1 MRFHRIRP
9 QYTGRYDMGKTICC
23 FFSFL
28 TEAIILWQY
37 TSSLFAYK
45 YSAKI
50 KFITLCGLY
59 SILFAASLFES
70 KLINVILYFVIN
82 FIFLATQCC
91 LNSYSAFF
99 HSSILASVM
108 ILCEVMVYYIIR
120 YFSPHFFERGESF
133 HFLAIFAIFSKLMF
147 FTVIYVLLHFL
158 KGLQNRGERQ
168 DKSAFLLALIPI
180 TSVFVMITFT
190 KISDSCDLS
199 PILNWMLTLSAVF
212 LLAINLLIFGIEQY
226 NRKKNVEFTEMQL
239 LFQKESDS
247 VQYYEM
253 LLSQHE
259 NQSILIHDIKK
270 HLQSINMLNDKR
282 EHDKINLYIC
292 ELMQSSDLKESV
304 RLCDHEI
311 LNAILARYERQCLDK
326 HIAFHADIRS
336 GIIDFIAD
344 ADITSLFCNL
354 LDNAIEAACH
364 ISNSFIEISA
374 CKREKTP
381 FVVITIVN
389 SSRKNPF
396 EKPNGKLTTTKIN
409 KQKHGFGIKS
419 IQKIVNKY
427 HGDMQM
433 YYNQESL
440 TFHTVITL
448 KQSLLLL

>member
-1 MRFHRIRP
+1 
-9 QYTGRYDMGKTICC
+9 MGKTICC

-37 TSSLFAYK
+37 TSGLFT
-45 YSAKI
+45 AKHTAKS
-50 KFITLCGLY
+50 KFSILCGLY
-59 SILFAASLFES
+59 LILFAFSFFES
-70 KLINVILYFVIN
+70 KLINIALYFAFN
-82 FIFLATQCC
+82 FIFLVTQYC
-91 LNSYSAFF
+91 LNTYSAFF
-99 HSSILASVM
+99 HSSFLASVM

-120 YFSPHFFERGESF
+120 YFSPHFFERGGNF

-147 FTVIYVLLHFL
+147 FTIIYILLHFL
-158 KGLQNRGERQ
+158 KGLQNRDERQ

-199 PILNWMLTLSAVF
+199 PVLNWMLTVSAAF
-212 LLAINLLIFGIEQY
+212 LLAINLLILGIEQY
-226 NRKKNVEFTEMQL
+226 NRKKSLDFTEMQL
-239 LFQKESDS
+239 LLQRESDS
-247 VQYYEM
+247 ARYYEM

-270 HLQSINMLNDKR
+270 HLQSINTLNDKM
-282 EHDKINLYIC
+282 EHDKIREYIQG
-292 ELMQSSDLKESV
+292 LMQSSDLKEIS
-304 RLCDHEI
+304 RLCDNEI
-311 LNAILARYERQCLDK
+311 LNAILARYRRGCLDR

-344 ADITSLFCNL
+344 ADVTSLFCNL
-354 LDNAIEAACH
+354 LDNAMEAAGH
-364 ISNSFIEISA
+364 TPDSFIEISV

-381 FVVITIVN
+381 FIIITMIN

-396 EKPNGKLTTTKIN
+396 NEPDGKLATAKSN
-409 KQKHGFGIKS
+409 RHKHGFGIKS
-419 IQKIVNKY
+419 IQKIVARY
-427 HGDMQM
+427 HGNMQM

-448 KQSLLLL
+448 KQ

>member
-1 MRFHRIRP
+1 
-9 QYTGRYDMGKTICC
+9 MGKTICS

-28 TEAIILWQY
+28 TEAVILWQY
-37 TSSLFAYK
+37 ASSLFA
-45 YSAKI
+45 AKHTAKK
-50 KFITLCGLY
+50 KFVILCGLY
-59 SILFAASLFES
+59 LILFVASLFES
-70 KLINVILYFVIN
+70 KLMNVTLYFAFN
-82 FIFLATQCC
+82 FVFLATQYC
-91 LNSYSAFF
+91 LNTYSAFF

-120 YFSPHFFERGESF
+120 YFSPHFFEKGDNF
-133 HFLAIFAIFSKLMF
+133 HFLVIFAIFSKLMF
-147 FTVIYVLLHFL
+147 YTIIYIILHFL
-158 KGLQNRGERQ
+158 KGLQNRDERQ

-199 PILNWMLTLSAVF
+199 PVLNWMLTLSAVF

-226 NRKKNVEFTEMQL
+226 NRKKSLDFTEMQL
-239 LFQKESDS
+239 LLQRESDS
-247 VQYYEM
+247 AQYYEM

-270 HLQSINMLNDKR
+270 HLHSINTLNDKM
-282 EHDKINLYIC
+282 EHDKIREYIQG
-292 ELMQSSDLKESV
+292 LMKSSDLKEVS
-304 RLCDHEI
+304 RLCDHEM
-311 LNAILARYERQCLDK
+311 LNAILARYGRECLDK

-354 LDNAIEAACH
+354 LDNAMEAARH
-364 ISNSFIEISA
+364 NPDSFIEISV

-381 FVVITIVN
+381 FIIITMIN

-396 EKPNGKLTTTKIN
+396 DKQNGKLATTKSN
-409 KQKHGFGIKS
+409 KHKHGFGIKS
-419 IQKIVNKY
+419 IQKIVTKY
-427 HGDMQM
+427 HGNMQM

-448 KQSLLLL
+448 KQ